1 MTFLYPCVFV
11 LSLLPL
17 LSLYVMVKKEN
28 QFTMHFSK
36 EMQEKLSLSVSGLSV
51 RYKRWLFVFVL
62 LLFIVALAR
71 PVMLLPSYENN
82 ENKPALIIAVDVSKS
97 MHSKDIYPTRL
108 TLAMKKLTD
117 FLSQTNHLQA
127 GVILY
132 AKEAYML
139 YPITQ
144 ESAILSTLIQDAN
157 LSKTFAPNSNL
168 FAALQ
173 ASQGLLKRHASKQIL
188 LLSDGGAEVS
198 REQELN
204 YLQENHISLSTLLL
218 SNKANLA
225 IQHLC
230 KKSGGLST
238 HYTWSDD
245 DIHTLLTH
253 IQNHSDKAEVFR
265 YDLSHYKELYIYPL
279 WLAVVCL
286 MFLFLPLRRVSFVL
300 IFTLLFIPYGTT
312 PLQAGVFDFWYLNQA
327 KKHTQDKAYA
337 KAIESYKKLTPSP
350 KIHYNMATA
359 YYLNKAYMKSIE
371 TYQKALGD
379 DKLYNAKIYYNI
391 ATAYIHLHKLSHAKE
406 NYAKSLLLYP
416 LKETKEN
423 LAEVTKTLKV
433 QKKNLHKAYQKLHF
447 KVIAKNSFVKEATF
461 SHYTVKLNKLIPSE
475 EERWFKRIERQKFQP
490 YLERIPTAKRSL
502 DANLSF

>member
-1 MTFLYPCVFV
+1 MTFLYPYVFV

-28 QFTMHFSK
+28 RFAIHFSK

-51 RYKRWLFVFVL
+51 RYKRWIFIFSL

-71 PVMLLPSYENN
+71 PVMLLPSYENE

-108 TLAMKKLTD
+108 SLAMKKLTD
-117 FLSQTNHLQA
+117 FLLQENHLQA

-144 ESAILSTLIQDAN
+144 ESAILSTLLQDAN

-173 ASQGLLKRHASKQIL
+173 ASQSLLKRHASKQIL

-198 REQELN
+198 REEELK
-204 YLQENHISLSTLLL
+204 YLQENRISLSVLML
-218 SNKANLA
+218 STKPNPPM
-225 IQHLC
+225 QHLC
-230 KKSGGLST
+230 EKSGGFST
-238 HYTWSDD
+238 PYTWSDD
-245 DIHTLLTH
+245 DIHTLLTP
-253 IQNHSDKAEVFR
+253 IQSHSAEAEVFR
-265 YDLSHYKELYIYPL
+265 YDLSHYEELYIYPL
-279 WLAVVCL
+279 WLAVLCL
-286 MFLFLPLRRVSFVL
+286 MLLFLPLRRVSFVL
-300 IFTLLFIPYGTT
+300 IFTLLFMPYGTT
-312 PLQAGVFDFWYLNQA
+312 PLQAGVFDFWYLHQA
-327 KKHTQDKAYA
+327 KKHTQDKSYA
-337 KAIESYKKLTPSP
+337 KAIESYKKLTPSL
-350 KIHYNMATA
+350 KIYYNIATA

-371 TYQKALGD
+371 NYKKALGD

-406 NYAKSLLLYP
+406 NYSKSLLLYP

-423 LAEVTKTLKV
+423 LAEVTKALKI
-433 QKKNLHKAYQKLHF
+433 QRKNLHTVYQKLHF
-447 KVIAKNSFVKEATF
+447 KAIAKNSFAKEATF
-461 SHYTVKLNKLIPSE
+461 SNYAVKLNTLIPSE
-475 EERWFKRIERQKFQP
+475 EERWFKRIELQKFQP
-490 YLERIPTAKRSL
+490 YLERIPTTKRSL